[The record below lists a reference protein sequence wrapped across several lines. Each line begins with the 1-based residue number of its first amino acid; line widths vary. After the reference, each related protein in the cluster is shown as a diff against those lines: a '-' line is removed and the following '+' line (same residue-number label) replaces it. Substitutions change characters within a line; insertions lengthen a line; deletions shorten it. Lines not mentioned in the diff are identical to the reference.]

1 MSRKTPLKSPR
12 ETADKIMRLMDAL
25 DEVDDVTNTH
35 VNFDIPEALLS

>member
-1 MSRKTPLKSPR
+1 VKPS
-12 ETADKIMRLMDAL
+12 AKIMRLMDAL

>member
-1 MSRKTPLKSPR
+1 LKSPR
-12 ETADKIMRLMDAL
+12 ETAGKIMRLMDAL

>member
-1 MSRKTPLKSPR
+1 
-12 ETADKIMRLMDAL
+12 MDAL